1 MSDLSV
7 ELDLKFLPAWLKEG
21 PSTNRYADYEGE
33 PDRPRRD
40 DRRGPRPF
48 PGGGG
53 GPRGDRRGP
62 RPGGGPGPRPG
73 GGPRSDRGPG
83 GPGGFKDRRGPG
95 GGGPRPQGGR
105 PQDRRD

>member
-33 PDRPRRD
+33 PERQRRD

-53 GPRGDRRGP
+53 PRGDRRGP
-62 RPGGGPGPRPG
+62 RPGGP
-73 GGPRSDRGPG
+73 GGPRSDQRGPGG
-83 GPGGFKDRRGPG
+83 GPGGFNKDRRGPG
-95 GGGPRPQGGR
+95 GGGGFRGPRPGGG
-105 PQDRRD
+105 